1 MIDMNPT
8 SHQPNL
14 PPFGTPHAATRA
26 KRSTKQNVKRPG
38 AWLGAGLLTVMTVM
52 AAPLIVG
59 CKSGEEPAATDA
71 STATEVAPQRMEG
84 KLRVKD
90 TWVEVAP
97 LVLHD
102 GKMDLFVRCK
112 IVQEDAKKLG
122 REVPPLCYEP
132 TARDQAAIT
141 TIRVE
146 RWLNLP
152 IAMRQMQMT
161 AEGTHFLVER
171 TGSTYQMLDLV
182 YAVRREGEVR
192 KDELRVIATDEKG
205 GATIVGALKLILPNA
220 KVVEV
225 DMTAVKPHVGPQGG
239 PGQPGQ
245 PGHEGHDHGH
255 EGHEGHDHEGHEGH
269 DHAPPTPAPNPA
281 PTPAP
286 PAPPAPKGE
295 TP

>member
-8 SHQPNL
+8 SHQLNPL
-14 PPFGTPHAATRA
+14 PLHVPDTSPPRRLT
-26 KRSTKQNVKRPG
+26 KRYVARLSTWV
-38 AWLGAGLLTVMTVM
+38 LAGLLTTTFG
-52 AAPLIVG
+52 G

-71 STATEVAPQRMEG
+71 TPATEVAPQRMEG

-102 GKMDLFVRCK
+102 AKMDLFVRCK

-122 REVPPLCYEP
+122 REVPPLCYDP
-132 TARDQAAIT
+132 TARDQATIA

-171 TGSTYQMLDLV
+171 SGSTYQMLDLV
-182 YAVRREGEVR
+182 YAVRREGELR

-205 GATIVGALKLILPNA
+205 GATIVGALKVIFPNA
-220 KVVEV
+220 KLVEV
-225 DMTAVKPHVGPQGG
+225 DMTAVKPHVLPPGG

-245 PGHEGHDHGH
+245 PGHEGH
-255 EGHEGHDHEGHEGH
+255 GHEGHDHGHEGH
-269 DHAPPTPAPNPA
+269 DHAPPTPAPTPSPTPA

-286 PAPPAPKGE
+286 APPIPPIPEGE